1 MRKETTNEFVIRA
14 YGRQELACLYFPT
27 SSPRSAWRRL
37 KGWIML
43 NPRLREALAPNGQ
56 MNLLRSLTPREV
68 RMITEE
74 LGEP

>member
-1 MRKETTNEFVIRA
+1 MRKETNRDFTIRA
-14 YGRQELACLYFPT
+14 YGRQELACLYFPE

-43 NPRLREALAPNGQ
+43 NPRLRSGLAPEGR
-56 MNLLRSLTPREV
+56 MSLLRSFTPREV
-68 RMITEE
+68 ELITEE